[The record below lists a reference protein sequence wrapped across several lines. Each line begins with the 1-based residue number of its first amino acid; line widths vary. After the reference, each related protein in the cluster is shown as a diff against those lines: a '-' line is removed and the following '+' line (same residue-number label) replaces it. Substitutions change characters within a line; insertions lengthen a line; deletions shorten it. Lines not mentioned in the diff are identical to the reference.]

1 MYSNLGFS
9 IACTLK
15 IPTSQLSINEST
27 NRDISVRFYFSS
39 QKNVDLVGEVSRAP
53 QGHGKVWKFGGG
65 GGGGADYAHHITT
78 TPSIFSDFD
87 SALVLAPALIE
98 KSLNRLGN

>member
-1 MYSNLGFS
+1 MLQLYNYEIFGQNVCQNYSNLGFS

-39 QKNVDLVGEVSRAP
+39 QKNVDLVGEVSRAV
-53 QGHGKVWKFGGG
+53 GRSENSEGGLKQN
-65 GGGGADYAHHITT
+65 
-78 TPSIFSDFD
+78 SCS
-87 SALVLAPALIE
+87 
-98 KSLNRLGN
+98 